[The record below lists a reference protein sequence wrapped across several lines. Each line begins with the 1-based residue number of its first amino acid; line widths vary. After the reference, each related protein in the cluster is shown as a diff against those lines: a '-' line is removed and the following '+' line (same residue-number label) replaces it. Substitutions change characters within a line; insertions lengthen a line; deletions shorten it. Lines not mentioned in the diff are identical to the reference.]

1 MKKEGLIFNTYTNMF
16 WLLMIMPLPIML
28 ILNCIS
34 PSLYMIEGVF
44 SITRVYEVY
53 IDLITPV
60 GTIVLGITATLQNKQ
75 LQKLEERADAR
86 ENGCEV
92 FIRNS
97 EKIISETINNEYAIS
112 YVESKKYMQ
121 IVIKNYSDAFLKAV
135 KISFGND
142 DFYSTLTLAKGSEKD
157 IRIKL
162 PLNGIKDDDIEHR
175 LFLCIFH
182 IYQR

>member
-16 WLLMIMPLPIML
+16 WLLMIMPFPIML

-60 GTIVLGITATLQNKQ
+60 GTIVLGITATLQNKR

-86 ENGCEV
+86 ETGCNIYIENKYYRADN
-92 FIRNS
+92 FLS
-97 EKIISETINNEYAIS
+97 NEYAPFGYKKSEEYIS
-112 YVESKKYMQ
+112 L
-121 IVIKNYSDAFLKAV
+121 I
-135 KISFGND
+135 
-142 DFYSTLTLAKGSEKD
+142 FYKS
-157 IRIKL
+157 
-162 PLNGIKDDDIEHR
+162 
-175 LFLCIFH
+175 
-182 IYQR
+182 